1 MLRIAGASDRAEHRL
16 DYAVA
21 MGRLVLRLGAGEV
34 ARTTI
39 LNAIGPVFALARPN
53 PRRNGIQKGPRKK
66 LKGQF
71 AGSREGV

>member
-21 MGRLVLRLGAGEV
+21 MGRLVLRLGASGV
-34 ARTTI
+34 AGTVI
-39 LNAIGPVFALARPN
+39 LNAIRPIFALARPS

-71 AGSREGV
+71 VGSA